1 MLSHAL
7 LAENS
12 LFKLVGQIF
21 HPLFEFFGLIMAGLY
36 AIWPNYG
43 FAITGLTVII
53 MLALTPVTVKSTKS
67 MLAMQRLQPE
77 MKKLQAKY
85 KGPEN
90 RELLNQEMMRLYKD
104 NGTSPF
110 GACLPSLLQMPF
122 LIVLYSLI
130 RGLSNTASRG
140 QTYINE
146 FGQKAIC
153 NVQTCGNPRYIPTH
167 SQMHSALVNTKG
179 QMQWWFG
186 MDLSAYPL
194 SHHGASQALL
204 TIPYLVLIAAAM
216 FLQYY
221 QMRQM
226 NSRNPQAAAANPQM
240 QTMQKFFP
248 IIFGFIYL
256 KVPAGATIYMVV
268 SSAMRIGTQ
277 EVMFK
282 TGMVAPVATER
293 EIGSA
298 AEKEKPK
305 EKEKPPPKQ
314 VKKTSTATDGTAA
327 AKATLPPTKS
337 NSGANGRATTN
348 GRKPAAKK
356 RAANAKAES
365 EDAAQ
370 APKAHPRSR
379 GKADKKGSITGGVGR
394 SSGQNSRRGDR
405 AGIGPTGSG
414 GPRCRSDRGQRA
426 QNRAVRPYA
435 RRGPGQGSSPPGRR
449 AASTRSAA
457 SRR

>member
-1 MLSHAL
+1 VLSHPL

-12 LFKLVGQIF
+12 LFKLIGEIF
-21 HPLFEFFGLIMAGLY
+21 HPLFELFGWIMAGLY

-43 FAITGLTVII
+43 FAIAGLTVII

-90 RELLNQEMMRLYKD
+90 RELLNQEMMRLYKE

-122 LIVLYSLI
+122 LIVLYTLI
-130 RGLSNTASRG
+130 RGLSNTVKVNGVVVGA
-140 QTYINE
+140 
-146 FGQKAIC
+146 
-153 NVQTCGNPRYIPTH
+153 PRYIPTNSKMH
-167 SQMHSALVNTKG
+167 HDLVVSQGQMH
-179 QMQWWFG
+179 WWFG
-186 MDLSAYPL
+186 MDLSSLPFSNHTTNAFTHAVV
-194 SHHGASQALL
+194 SSASQAVLV
-204 TIPYLVLIAAAM
+204 IPYLVLIAAAM

-248 IIFGFIYL
+248 IIFGLIYL
-256 KVPAGATIYMVV
+256 RVPAGATLYMVV

-282 TGMVAPVATER
+282 TGMVTPVAAER
-293 EIGSA
+293 EIGSS
-298 AEKEKPK
+298 KEKDLGSSK
-305 EKEKPPPKQ
+305 EKEKPLPPPRAA
-314 VKKTSTATDGTAA
+314 KKASTATDGTSS
-327 AKATLPPTKS
+327 AKGTLPPEKA
-337 NSGANGRATTN
+337 GPRGNGRGPTSGKAP
-348 GRKPAAKK
+348 GRRKSDGRGAPA
-356 RAANAKAES
+356 E
-365 EDAAQ
+365 EVTPP

-379 GKADKKGSITGGVGR
+379 SKRARKAR
-394 SSGQNSRRGDR
+394 
-405 AGIGPTGSG
+405 
-414 GPRCRSDRGQRA
+414 
-426 QNRAVRPYA
+426 
-435 RRGPGQGSSPPGRR
+435 
-449 AASTRSAA
+449 
-457 SRR
+457 